1 MWFCASTNPLYFRR
15 STPPQIFSRERRLGA
30 IFNKLTM
37 PTPGMTAR
45 TPDAL
50 DGDEHELCSIP
61 VTGCSCEEIAYVRA
75 AAQDRSGV

>member
-1 MWFCASTNPLYFRR
+1 MWFCASTNPVFSPLH
-15 STPPQIFSRERRLGA
+15 TPSNFLKERRLGA

-50 DGDEHELCSIP
+50 DGDGTHC
-61 VTGCSCEEIAYVRA
+61 
-75 AAQDRSGV
+75 AQSRHGMFL